1 MAPKARM
8 RQANKLNEAKVT
20 KRGKIP
26 TTLVSFKSLWKILG
40 KIGKAKFSCPVLFW
54 GSIPRLTRTYEFVVN
69 KAYYSNARHISG
81 VHGGIWNVSH
91 FFILYQNGTENI
103 VFVLFATLRF
113 KILTGM
119 VLVSC
124 FTIVVVKILVFEHFR
139 IVFTISL
146 DKKGMVWV
154 I

>member
-1 MAPKARM
+1 MK
-8 RQANKLNEAKVT
+8 QKLQREE
-20 KRGKIP
+20 RFLQLW
-26 TTLVSFKSLWKILG
+26 LVLYHFEKNFG
-40 KIGKAKFSCPVLFW
+40 KIGQAKFSCPVLFW
-54 GSIPRLTRTYEFVVN
+54 GFTRTYKFVLD

-81 VHGGIWNVSH
+81 VHGGIWIVSH